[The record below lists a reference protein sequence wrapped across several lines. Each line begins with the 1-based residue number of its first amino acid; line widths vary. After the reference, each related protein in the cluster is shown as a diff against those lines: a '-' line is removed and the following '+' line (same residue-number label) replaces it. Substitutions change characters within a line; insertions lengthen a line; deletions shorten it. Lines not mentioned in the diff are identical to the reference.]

1 MKVRVRA
8 GNSMDF
14 AAKDEM
20 GRDGRTGEV
29 VLNHEEGHKMKRR

>member
-1 MKVRVRA
+1 MKGRVRA

-20 GRDGRTGEV
+20 GRDGKDGRGSTES
-29 VLNHEEGHKMKRR
+29 